1 MAEAGNPT
9 QQTIIIKKVKG
20 HGHAHHGGAWKVA
33 YADFV
38 TAMMAFFLLLWLLNA
53 TTEEQRSGIADYF
66 SPESIA
72 SPGSGSGGILGG
84 KTIAIDGN
92 KVSVAAVADGA
103 SVPLP
108 PLLSGDGDGGVEGEE
123 VTAGDGGTTEFPQN
137 GSTEFAE
144 NGETDKTADGR
155 VDEAAVQ
162 RAMAKREQA
171 QFEAAAESLRQ
182 AIATVPELAQLE
194 DSLLIEQ
201 TPEGLRIQLI
211 DQAGYSMFALG
222 SSQPNAETRNLVQ
235 LVQLVSRA
243 VNQLSNKIS
252 ISGHT
257 DARGYRSAEGYTNWE
272 LSSDRANAARRLLFE
287 SGLGSKRIALVQ
299 GRADTDP
306 LLPNE
311 PESEQNRRISIVLLR
326 ENELPIELDENMLE
340 NGTIPATPEPVA
352 PHPSDFGINDKN
364 EPGAIAPARR
374 TEIDG
379 QLTSGQPRKHRA
391 ARFARHVGCL

>member
-1 MAEAGNPT
+1 M
-9 QQTIIIKKVKG
+9 KG
-20 HGHAHHGGAWKVA
+20 HGHGHHGGAWKVA

-72 SPGSGSGGILGG
+72 SPGSGSGSILGG
-84 KTIAIDGN
+84 TTIAIDGN
-92 KVSVAAVADGA
+92 MTSLGGPTDGA

-108 PLLSGDGDGGVEGEE
+108 PLPSGDSDGGVDGDGD
-123 VTAGDGGTTEFPQN
+123 APGDGGDTEFPEN
-137 GSTEFAE
+137 GSTQFAE
-144 NGETDKTADGR
+144 DGETDKPADGT
-155 VDEAAVQ
+155 VDESAIQ
-162 RAMAKREQA
+162 QAMAKREQA
-171 QFEAAAESLRQ
+171 QFEAAADALRQ
-182 AIATVPELAQLE
+182 AIESIPELAQLE

-201 TPEGLRIQLI
+201 TPEGLRIQLV

-222 SSQPNAETRNLVQ
+222 SSQPNAETRK
-235 LVQLVSRA
+235 LVQLVSRV

-257 DARGYRSAEGYTNWE
+257 DSRGYRSAEGYTNWE
-272 LSSDRANAARRLLFE
+272 LSSDRANAARRLLIE

-306 LLPNE
+306 LLPDE

-326 ENELPIELDENMLE
+326 ENELPLELDVENLS
-340 NGTIPATPEPVA
+340 NGTLPEAPAPASPRPNDFGVNDTNGPATIE
-352 PHPSDFGINDKN
+352 
-364 EPGAIAPARR
+364 PARK
-374 TEIDG
+374 TEID
-379 QLTSGQPRKHRA
+379 
-391 ARFARHVGCL
+391 ARHNSG

>member
-1 MAEAGNPT
+1 MAEAGNPN
-9 QQTIIIKKVKG
+9 QQPIIIKKVKG
-20 HGHAHHGGAWKVA
+20 HGHGHHGGAWKVA

-84 KTIAIDGN
+84 QTVAIDGN
-92 KVSVAAVADGA
+92 KLSAAAEADGA

-108 PLLSGDGDGGVEGEE
+108 PLPSGDGDGGIEGEE
-123 VTAGDGGTTEFPQN
+123 TTAGDGGETEFPQN

-144 NGETDKTADGR
+144 NGETDKMADGT
-155 VDEAAVQ
+155 VDEAAMQ
-162 RAMAKREQA
+162 QAMAEREQA
-171 QFEAAAESLRQ
+171 QFEAAADALRQ
-182 AIATVPELAQLE
+182 AIETVPELAQLE

-201 TPEGLRIQLI
+201 TPEGLRIQLV

-222 SSQPNAETRNLVQ
+222 SSQPNAETRK
-235 LVQLVSRA
+235 LVQLVSRV

-257 DARGYRSAEGYTNWE
+257 DSRGYRSAEGYTNWE
-272 LSSDRANAARRLLFE
+272 LSSDRANAARRLLIE
-287 SGLGSKRIALVQ
+287 SGLGSQRIALVQ

-306 LLPNE
+306 LLPDE

-326 ENELPIELDENMLE
+326 ENEVPLELDTENIK
-340 NGTIPATPEPVA
+340 NGTLPTSPGPAA
-352 PHPSDFGINDKN
+352 PRPNDFGVNDKN
-364 EPGAIAPARR
+364 DPGAVTPARK
-374 TEIDG
+374 TEIDD
-379 QLTSGQPRKHRA
+379 QQTSG
-391 ARFARHVGCL
+391 